1 MRKNP
6 DQDSEKEQEGEDT
19 ERKDGLDCSDKRAG
33 AGGVLNCAVSAYRT
47 VNRMLFFHG
56 FLPKYKNPA
65 QRAVSM
71 REYLRLCGL
80 LCSSAVNRYGR

>member
-1 MRKNP
+1 
-6 DQDSEKEQEGEDT
+6 
-19 ERKDGLDCSDKRAG
+19 
-33 AGGVLNCAVSAYRT
+33 VLNCAVSAYRT
-47 VNRMLFFHG
+47 DNRILFFHG
-56 FLPKYKNPA
+56 FLPRYKNPA